1 MKKKL
6 PIILII
12 LIFTAGIILLLY
24 PTVSDILS
32 RMTSTAVIAQYQ
44 SEVKGIEEAE
54 MDAMI
59 AAAEQYNKNLPEI
72 LTMDPFGTSSKEPY
86 KEDQEYNRLL
96 SLDGIIGYV
105 DVPKVDIYL
114 PVYHGT
120 SEDTLQKGVGHLY
133 GSALPV
139 GGEGS
144 HSVVSAH
151 RGLPAAKLFTD
162 LDQIETGD
170 VFYFHVLNRILAYQV
185 DQVAVV
191 DPTALEHLNPVS
203 GKDYMTL
210 FTCTP
215 YGVNSHRLL
224 IRGVRIPYEITGAD
238 GIAEAIAPP
247 KTEAALPQW
256 ITFFFTGAAAIALV
270 ILATAFAVWK
280 RKKKKGNETGGNS

>member
-24 PTVSDILS
+24 PTISDILS

-170 VFYFHVLNRILAYQV
+170 IFYFHVLNRILAYQV
-185 DQVAVV
+185 DQVEVV
-191 DPTALEHLNPVS
+191 DPTALEHLNPAS

-238 GIAEAIAPP
+238 GSAEAIAPP

-256 ITFFFTGAAAIALV
+256 ITFFFTGAAAVVLV